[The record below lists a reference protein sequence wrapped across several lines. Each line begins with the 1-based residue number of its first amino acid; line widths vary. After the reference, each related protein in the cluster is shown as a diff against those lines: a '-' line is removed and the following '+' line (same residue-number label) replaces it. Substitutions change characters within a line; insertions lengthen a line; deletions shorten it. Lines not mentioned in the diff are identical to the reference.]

1 MNSSA
6 QELWWAVIE
15 LTAKDGSQSC
25 GRFGFASQSA
35 SYIARTTEN
44 VNQSLTEA
52 WTKASDVFNQLDEK
66 INEVMKTLGD
76 HMRQF
81 SSDTVDEEAKVTD
94 ATEEANQTGDD
105 IISELDDIHV

>member
-6 QELWWAVIE
+6 QELWWAVME
-15 LTAKDGSQSC
+15 LTSKDGPQSC
-25 GRFGFASQSA
+25 SGLGFASQDA